1 MKVSK
6 AVGFKGHMKSSGT
19 PFRSTDTFHLVSD
32 PAHHRYGQHLSAAY
46 VNELVKPSHDTL
58 KLVYDWLLDHNITAD
73 TIRYSPAK
81 DWIKVTLSVESV
93 ERLLD
98 TNYSLFEHEDGSQ
111 IVRAPEW
118 SLPVHLHE
126 HVETI
131 QPTNSFFRARPRK
144 STLKVSSLD
153 EEFNQ
158 EQAAPLLV
166 GSGPTVAEA
175 CNVTAVTP
183 LCLRKLYG
191 Q

>member
-6 AVGFKGHMKSSGT
+6 AVGFKGHMKSSGA
-19 PFRSTDTFHLVSD
+19 PFRSTDTSHLVSD

-73 TIRYSPAK
+73 TLRYSPAK
-81 DWIKVTLSVESV
+81 DWIKVTLSIESV

-158 EQAAPLLV
+158 EQATPLLV
-166 GSGPTVAEA
+166 GAGPTVAEA
-175 CNVTAVTP
+175 CNDTAVTP

>member
-1 MKVSK
+1 V
-6 AVGFKGHMKSSGT
+6 H
-19 PFRSTDTFHLVSD
+19 
-32 PAHHRYGQHLSAAY
+32 
-46 VNELVKPSHDTL
+46 
-58 KLVYDWLLDHNITAD
+58 DWLLDHNITAN
-73 TIRYSPAK
+73 TLRYSPAK
-81 DWIKVTLSVESV
+81 DWIKVTLSIESV

-131 QPTNSFFRARPRK
+131 QPTNSFFRARPKK
-144 STLKVSSLD
+144 STLKVSSFD

-158 EQAAPLLV
+158 EQTAPLLI
-166 GSGPTVAEA
+166 GANPTVAEA
-175 CNVTAVTP
+175 CNVTAITP